1 MEYTR
6 TENQVVSSQYLLF
19 LNTPLYLTF
28 GPSHCLENFHLSS
41 MIFLEWFS
49 KCDLQNSILALPGNL
64 FNIQSFWLLPKNLLN
79 QKLWWRPNNLW
90 SNKISRWFWCSV
102 QILIWKMNNVL
113 DSSSFFSLHFLIK
126 GNLEFLNKAPNMHPI
141 DRVTCML
148 TL

>member
-64 FNIQSFWLLPKNLLN
+64 FNIQSFWLLPK
-79 QKLWWRPNNLW
+79 
-90 SNKISRWFWCSV
+90 
-102 QILIWKMNNVL
+102 
-113 DSSSFFSLHFLIK
+113 
-126 GNLEFLNKAPNMHPI
+126 
-141 DRVTCML
+141 
-148 TL
+148 TLVETQQSMV